1 MIKTQD
7 GLRKPTIFEV
17 FYYFVLSLLLNAIG
31 NGLTVAANM
40 GSSMWTASAANI
52 ALDFNFS
59 ISWVLII
66 YGASQILINIALTR
80 RFDAPRILGNIIFI
94 SLFGPFVGIFKQ
106 FFLTLGIP
114 NLPLP
119 LIIIFDLFG
128 ICLIAVAISI
138 YQRLNLILHPG
149 DEMTNILRFQYF
161 KGNAK
166 IAQWV
171 NFSIPAL
178 IMIILTIIFRQIT
191 AVNIGTVF
199 ALFFQGT
206 VLGYADIYIFPKLTY
221 RL

>member
-1 MIKTQD
+1 MIKTAN
-7 GLRKPTIFEV
+7 GLRKPTIFEAF
-17 FYYFVLSLLLNAIG
+17 FYFALSLLVNAFG

-52 ALDFNFS
+52 ANDFSFS

-66 YGASQILINIALTR
+66 YGASQILINIVLTR
-80 RFDAPRILGNIIFI
+80 HFDWPHIFGNIIFI
-94 SLFGPFVGIFKQ
+94 SFFGPFVGFFKS
-106 FFLTLGIP
+106 FFLTLGIA

-119 LIIIFDLFG
+119 IVISLDILG
-128 ICLIAVAISI
+128 ICLIATAVSI

-171 NFSIPAL
+171 NFSIPATV
-178 IMIILTIIFRQIT
+178 IIVLMLIFRQIT
-191 AVNIGTVF
+191 AVNIGTLF
-199 ALFFQGT
+199 AFFFQGT
-206 VLGYADIYIFPKLTY
+206 VLNYADKVAFPKLKH